1 MKTPTSMKRA
11 AIFLL
16 VFVSVLSTT
25 RFTRAEVTICTIR
38 KKLRQAEESLLPFS
52 HTLVRT
58 FVLSAL
64 TFIICFSAFRA
75 QTQTLGSRNNPTT
88 LLANSYQTAAQLNQP
103 STNKLWRDVDVS
115 GLQRSAD
122 DGGPKPKKYRAVS
135 LNTIELEGL
144 LEKTPLETS
153 PVDIQSA
160 SILSLPMPD
169 GSFARFQIEE
179 SPVVEEGLANR
190 FPFLKTYR
198 GQGIDDPAA
207 TVRFDFMP
215 DGFHAI
221 ILSSKS
227 PIQIAP
233 VSKGDR
239 EHYLSYYA
247 PEDPQSDKPFLCG
260 TKDDLNAARSLSQ
273 LSDTQPV
280 SSGSIFRTYVI
291 AIGATGEF
299 TQAHGGGTVAGGLAA
314 ITTILNQAN
323 AMYERD
329 LSMRFIL
336 AANNQLVVFTN
347 PATDPYDDGDVFH
360 LINQNLGV
368 LQILGSGSYDVGHVF
383 ATGGTTGGGAAGVAF
398 LGVTCTP
405 VDKAGGVSTTLSG
418 FQNLALGVFA
428 HELGHQLGAT
438 HTFNTDQG
446 QRFPES
452 AFEPNVGFTI
462 MARSGGGISNY
473 HVASLEQILN
483 HIQGLGNTCADKTPT
498 NNSIPVV
505 YAIDQYNVPKQTPFA
520 LSATAFDLD
529 GGSLTYEWQEY
540 DLGPPFVNPSQF
552 YSQDSDADGFARPIF
567 RGYPPTTDPTRL
579 FPSKQFILNHAN
591 FPPPLYDCTE
601 GPVFTCL
608 KSNESMPN
616 ITRTMNFKVVV
627 RDNRV
632 NGGAFN
638 TATSVVNVD
647 GNSGPFRLTSPNT
660 NIKFQALTS
669 QTVTWDVANTN
680 NPPINTTNVNIRLS
694 TDGGNSFPILLTT
707 TENDGSE
714 PIFLPN
720 VATSQARI
728 MVEADGNIF
737 FDVSDV
743 NFAIGNCVTPAAG
756 LVSWYR
762 AQNNADDTLGTNN
775 GTTNG
780 NGFAP
785 GKVGQGFEVT
795 NSTGIT
801 VADNDG
807 LNQQNFTIDSW
818 IKIGSSTGTKIIAA
832 KSGTSGLFGYE
843 FGTSNGLLRLALN
856 GGTGDDQ
863 LMDDVNVADNV
874 FHHVAAS
881 YDGSLMKIYLDGS
894 LAAQKSMVT
903 PVNYETG
910 SLFVIGSRQNTSAI
924 TVFQGTIDE
933 LSFYDRALSDAEIQ
947 GQFNAE
953 GLGKCDATALQLLP
967 AISSIGSSSTIQFSA
982 SAGVPPYIFDF
993 VTNQSDGMLSA
1004 NGLYTAGNLLG
1015 QDLVRVTDANNEIA
1029 VASVKVIVPCVS
1041 GQKTWDGEGTTNNWS
1056 DARNWNCDQL
1066 PAAGEAVF
1074 FNNASRKNV
1083 VFDTD
1088 ISVGSITIAPT
1099 YTGMIQQ
1106 AFGRSITVSGDF
1118 IQSGGTFIGI
1128 TDLSFGN
1135 FELDGGSFIAPQAAI
1150 TLSGNFSLN
1159 GGTFDFSGGSMAFV
1173 GGPTSVNLASDLTV
1187 KNLEINKNEG
1197 STLAITNNRTVRV
1210 FEHLHLIEGNIGN
1223 SLATIK
1229 SEGFLTVESTFGDA
1243 SGNVGGGNATLL
1255 IQDGHA
1261 RQDGNPRIVFVS
1273 GGTSLPKI
1281 LLNDPAVQL
1290 SLSGDGIIRTGAF
1303 TLNDGT
1309 VELQCNLLVGYDPTT
1324 AESPFVQNGGTF
1336 GVGYTGVFT
1345 MNTAAPFR
1353 LNDGVFGVTLGN
1365 LEFANCGSIEIAGGA
1380 FYSSG
1385 TTATFNSAGGSFVQ
1399 SGGFFDAAGDQNFN
1413 GTATLTGG
1421 TFRAQPG
1428 NIDFNQG
1435 ITLNG
1440 GTFANNGAN
1449 LTAAA
1454 ITIGPGGVLTNNGT
1468 SYLTLGGNLS
1478 NSGLVDFEGGGLAC
1492 GDDDAILIR
1501 SSVEGTQRHWSG
1513 SGTFNMRDVDVRD
1526 QAGDASIQVFSG
1538 TNSGNNGTN
1547 WTINSGCSVGAGPP
1561 VADNQL
1567 ISIDEDTTKSI
1578 TLTATDPNQDPIT
1591 YSIVSFPTRGRLS
1604 GNAPNLVYTPDPNFN
1619 GADSFR
1625 FKASDAQFDSNIAI
1639 VFIIVQP
1646 VNDVPVATG
1655 RTVSAF
1661 TKTSTQIQLLAT
1673 DADGDTLTV
1682 SSISSPAHGTVTV
1695 NGLIA
1700 TYTSADNYLGTDRFS
1715 YTVSD
1720 GTVSSAS
1727 ATVTINVVN
1736 GITIATVSRAETNS
1750 GINQYVFNVGLLA
1763 PTSSTVSVQYATA
1776 NGTAVAGSDYTAKS
1790 GTLTFKSGQ
1799 TAATI
1804 SIDVAGEKLF
1814 ESDETFFVRLSNPV
1828 NAVLRD
1834 NYAAGVIIN
1843 DDPLIGISELNPSN
1857 TTVGVGERCNLALT
1871 WTHPERWRLLD
1882 TIDFRIIDDR
1892 GSVMWVRFSEPTN
1905 TFSLYNPNNGSYGTP
1920 VTPGTVERF
1929 DSNAATMYVE
1939 HSSVQGSGPTGPSV
1953 VLTYSLS
1960 FKPRAAGRTFR
1971 VEAFAID
1978 DFGNQQGFDV
1988 VGTVSI
1994 QP

>member
-1 MKTPTSMKRA
+1 
-11 AIFLL
+11 
-16 VFVSVLSTT
+16 
-25 RFTRAEVTICTIR
+25 
-38 KKLRQAEESLLPFS
+38 
-52 HTLVRT
+52 
-58 FVLSAL
+58 
-64 TFIICFSAFRA
+64 
-75 QTQTLGSRNNPTT
+75 
-88 LLANSYQTAAQLNQP
+88 
-103 STNKLWRDVDVS
+103 
-115 GLQRSAD
+115 
-122 DGGPKPKKYRAVS
+122 
-135 LNTIELEGL
+135 
-144 LEKTPLETS
+144 
-153 PVDIQSA
+153 
-160 SILSLPMPD
+160 MPD

-179 SPVVEEGLANR
+179 SPVVQEGLANR

-233 VSKGDR
+233 VSKGDK

-247 PEDPQSDKPFLCG
+247 PDDPRSDKPFLCG
-260 TKDDLNAARSLSQ
+260 TKDDPNAARSLSQ
-273 LSDTQPV
+273 LSETQSV

-323 AMYERD
+323 AIYERD

-336 AANNQLVVFTN
+336 AADNQLVVFTN
-347 PATDPYDDGDVFH
+347 PATDPYNDSDVF
-360 LINQNLGV
+360 IMVEQNPSALRSRLG
-368 LQILGSGSYDVGHVF
+368 GYDVGHVF
-383 ATGGTTGGGAAGVAF
+383 ATGGTTGGGAAGVAL
-398 LGVTCTP
+398 LGVTCSSQY
-405 VDKAGGVSTTLSG
+405 KEYGVSTTLNG
-418 FQNLALGVFA
+418 FQTFPLGTFA

-438 HTFNTDQG
+438 HTFNINNG
-446 QRFPES
+446 QMDPDT
-452 AFEPNVGFTI
+452 AFEPTEGFTI
-462 MARSGGGISNY
+462 MSYGRGVDNY
-473 HVASLEQILN
+473 HIASLEQILN
-483 HIQGLGNTCADKTPT
+483 HIQGLGNICADKTPT
-498 NNSIPVV
+498 NNPIPVV
-505 YAIDQYNVPKQTPFA
+505 YATGPYNVPKQTPFA

-529 GGSLTYEWQEY
+529 GGSVTYEWQEY

-552 YSQDSDADGFARPIF
+552 YSQDNDADGYARPIF

-579 FPSKQFILNHAN
+579 FPSKQFILNQAN

-601 GPVFTCL
+601 GPVFTCFE
-608 KSNESMPN
+608 SNESMPN

-627 RDNRV
+627 RDNRA

-647 GNSGPFRLTSPNT
+647 GNSGPFRITAPNT
-660 NIKFQALTS
+660 NTRFQSLSS

-680 NPPINTTNVNIRLS
+680 NAPINTTSVNIRLS

-728 MVEADGNIF
+728 KVEADGNIF

-780 NGFAP
+780 NGFTP
-785 GKVGQGFEVT
+785 GKVGQGFSIT
-795 NSTGIT
+795 SGTGIT
-801 VADNDG
+801 VADNAS

-843 FGTSNGLLRLALN
+843 FGMSNGLLRLALN

-863 LMDDVNVADNV
+863 LMDDVNVADNA

-894 LAAQKSMVT
+894 LAAQKSIVT

-967 AISSIGSSSTIQFSA
+967 AISSIGSSSTIQFNA
-982 SAGVPPYIFDF
+982 SGGVPPYVFDF

-1029 VASVKVIVPCVS
+1029 VASVKVIVPCTN

-1056 DARNWNCDQL
+1056 DPMNWNCDQL
-1066 PAAGEAVF
+1066 PAPGEAVF

-1083 VFDTD
+1083 LFDTNV
-1088 ISVGSITIAPT
+1088 SVGSINIGPT
-1099 YTGMIQQ
+1099 YTGIIQQ
-1106 AFGRSITVSGDF
+1106 AVGRSISVSGDF
-1118 IQSGGTFIGI
+1118 IQSAGTFIGTN
-1128 TDLSFGN
+1128 TDISVGN
-1135 FELDGGSFIAPQAAI
+1135 FEIDGGSFIAPQAAI

-1159 GGTFDFSGGSMAFV
+1159 GGTFDFSGASLAFV
-1173 GGPTSVNLASDLTV
+1173 GGPTAVNLASDLTV
-1187 KNLEINKNEG
+1187 KNLEINKSEG

-1210 FEHLHLIEGNIGN
+1210 VGHLHLIEGNIGN

-1229 SEGFLTVESTFGDA
+1229 SEGAFTVDETFGNA
-1243 SGNVGGGNATLL
+1243 SGTIGGGTATIL
-1255 IQDGHA
+1255 IQDTNFGFRRSIIFPTGA
-1261 RQDGNPRIVFVS
+1261 A
-1273 GGTSLPKI
+1273 LPKVV
-1281 LLNDPAVQL
+1281 LNDVGVDL
-1290 SLSGDGIIRTGAF
+1290 ELGRSEGDVHTGAF
-1303 TLNDGT
+1303 TLNDGN
-1309 VELQCNLLVGYDPTT
+1309 VFIQQGNFIVGYDPT
-1324 AESPFVQNGGTF
+1324 AADAPFVQNGGSFAF
-1336 GVGYTGVFT
+1336 GYLGTFT
-1345 MNTAAPFR
+1345 MNTTAPFR
-1353 LNDGVFGVTLGN
+1353 LNDGTVSS
-1365 LEFANCGSIEIAGGA
+1365 GSSLDLARCSSVNITGGT
-1380 FYSSG
+1380 FNSFG
-1385 TTATFNSAGGSFVQ
+1385 TTAIFNSAGGAFVQ
-1399 SGGFFDAAGDQNFN
+1399 SGGLFETGGDHNFN
-1413 GTATLTGG
+1413 GTATVTGG
-1421 TFRAQPG
+1421 TFRAQSG
-1428 NIDFNQG
+1428 NLWFNQG
-1435 ITLNG
+1435 LTLNG
-1440 GTFANNGAN
+1440 GTFMIGGAN

-1454 ITIGPGGVLTNNGT
+1454 ITVGPSGVLYMDTGNF
-1468 SYLTLGGNLS
+1468 TLGGNLS
-1478 NSGLVDFEGGGLAC
+1478 NSGVVTINAGGPNC

-1501 SSVEGTQRHWSG
+1501 SSVAGTQRLWSG
-1513 SGTFNMRDVDVRD
+1513 SGTFNMKDVDVQD

-1591 YSIVSFPTRGRLS
+1591 YSIVSFPTRGKLS

-1639 VFIIVQP
+1639 VFIMVQP
-1646 VNDVPVATG
+1646 VNDVPVVTG

-1661 TKTSTQIQLLAT
+1661 TETSTQIQLLAT

-1682 SSISSPAHGTVTV
+1682 SSISSPTHGTVTV
-1695 NGLIA
+1695 HGLIA
-1700 TYTSADNYLGTDRFS
+1700 TYTSADNYLGPDRFS

-1736 GITIATVSRAETNS
+1736 GITIAAVSRAETNS

-1763 PTSSTVSVQYATA
+1763 PTSSTVSFQYATA

-1790 GTLTFKSGQ
+1790 GTLSIRSPQ

-1804 SIDVAGEKLF
+1804 TIDVAGDRLF
-1814 ESDETFFVRLSNPV
+1814 ETDEAFLVRLSNPV

-1834 NYAAGVIIN
+1834 SSAAGVIIN
-1843 DDPLIGISELNPSN
+1843 DDPQIGISELNPSN
-1857 TTVGVGERCNLALT
+1857 ATVVVGERVNLALT
-1871 WTHPERWRLLD
+1871 WTHPQRWRLLD
-1882 TIDFRIIDDR
+1882 TIDFRVIDDR

-1905 TFSLYNPNNGSYGTP
+1905 TFSLYNPNSGSYGTP

-1939 HSSVQGSGPTGPSV
+1939 HSSVQGSGPTGPNV
-1953 VLTYSLS
+1953 VVTYSLS
-1960 FKPRAAGRTFR
+1960 FKPRAAGRVFR
-1971 VEAFAID
+1971 VEAFATD
-1978 DFGNQQGFDV
+1978 DFGNQQGFDFI
-1988 VGTVSI
+1988 GNVSVNAGGQAAAGFI
-1994 QP
+1994 PGARHLRPVQFIPVTRWLSRQRFLS